1 MTGPIVAGPGG
12 AAGDIKEL
20 FSGSPTAPGIT
31 GGVFI
36 GKPGIALPPAD
47 DIFIPATEH
56 SPDLKNVGFV
66 SEDGVTGTEDRSI
79 NEIAAWGGDIVAF
92 LQESF
97 SVSWQMVLLQ
107 IMNRDIAKLAYG
119 DDNVAYTQAT
129 QAHGNWLAIKVN
141 KLMLPKKTVWID
153 SFYSDG
159 SEGLKAMRWVA
170 PLAQVSEKGDFKTAH
185 SELSGHDLTLKL
197 LPDAQGNNAY
207 IYLDDGQVVP
217 LPAGGGGTP

>member
-107 IMNRDIAKLAYG
+107 IMNREIAKLAYG

-141 KLMLPKKTVWID
+141 KLMLPK
-153 SFYSDG
+153 
-159 SEGLKAMRWVA
+159 R
-170 PLAQVSEKGDFKTAH
+170 
-185 SELSGHDLTLKL
+185 LSGLTASTPMAPK
-197 LPDAQGNNAY
+197 
-207 IYLDDGQVVP
+207 VSRRC
-217 LPAGGGGTP
+217 GGSHRWPRCPRRAILRPPIASCRAMT